1 MRSSI
6 ISLPF
11 RFAAIALAIGLAGAA
26 DAAAASN
33 PPTPAAAAQDG
44 QRTAP
49 DGTASGVDRNVDYPS
64 QLGPEGP
71 RSGGTASLAAAHRTP
86 DGAALAQQPAAR

>member
-26 DAAAASN
+26 HAAAVSN
-33 PPTPAAAAQDG
+33 PPAPAAAQDG
-44 QRTAP
+44 QRIAP
-49 DGTASGVDRNVDYPS
+49 DDTPSGVDRNVDYPS

-71 RSGGTASLAAAHRTP
+71 RPGDTASAAAAQRMP
-86 DGAALAQQPAAR
+86 NGAAFTQQPAAR